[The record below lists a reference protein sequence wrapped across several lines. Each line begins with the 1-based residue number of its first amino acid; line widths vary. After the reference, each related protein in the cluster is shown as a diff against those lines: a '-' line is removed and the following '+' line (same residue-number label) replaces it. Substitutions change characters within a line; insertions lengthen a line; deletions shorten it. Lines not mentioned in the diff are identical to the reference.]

1 MGSIFT
7 LIFWKDALE
16 RAIKTAAQFVVGA
29 LGADQFFN
37 LFALDLTGIGG
48 VALGGLGLSILT
60 SIISAPFSNQGTGSL
75 TG

>member
-1 MGSIFT
+1 
-7 LIFWKDALE
+7 
-16 RAIKTAAQFVVGA
+16 VGA